1 MKINDVQRIGSV
13 NPYKSMDMALTK
25 SEGKKQ
31 KKQDEVNISSEAKEL
46 QNINNPNSQVE
57 KLRQSYKTGTYYVD
71 ASKIAEKL
79 LPYIN

>member
-13 NPYKSMDMALTK
+13 NPYKSMDVALTK

-46 QNINNPNSQVE
+46 QNISNPNSQVE
-57 KLRQSYKTGTYYVD
+57 KLRQSYKTGTYHVD